1 VHGSKGIISWLSSSS
16 NTVKMLL
23 RCHHKTRF
31 FILES
36 FIILYKSFVKLQ
48 LSSNKLGNGRY
59 EDITTYL
66 PSSGSELFPLSLSLS
81 LPDDDFVIV
90 RFPVLLAGLGF
101 FFFLLLPRASHS
113 SPESDVSDSVK
124 VFSGFLLMLA
134 IAGSSCFVFC
144 FFARDSSSYY
154 YTIINMPFHH

>member
-1 VHGSKGIISWLSSSS
+1 MPLH
-16 NTVKMLL
+16 
-23 RCHHKTRF
+23 CHHKTCF
-31 FILES
+31 FILKS
-36 FIILYKSFVKLQ
+36 FIIPCKSFLKLH
-48 LSSNKLGNGRY
+48 LSSKKLGNGRN
-59 EDITTYL
+59 EDILTYL

-124 VFSGFLLMLA
+124 VFSGFA

-154 YTIINMPFHH
+154 YTIINIPLHH